1 MVGVL
6 LLSLSVC
13 WLENGKIILISQ
25 NLVIT
30 QNSWF
35 LRWVYVS
42 CYYSNLL
49 QNVLSRAKLNFLS
62 PKCVF
67 QRQNYWV
74 PLLQHFKSIWYVYMS
89 QSESGRYCYTNSEPW
104 CDYMISASYH
114 KIIVIYISKI
124 FGLEKLDYKTSS

>member
-1 MVGVL
+1 MVGGA
-6 LLSLSVC
+6 S
-13 WLENGKIILISQ
+13 
-25 NLVIT
+25 LVIVCLLAREW
-30 QNSWF
+30 QNYTNFSKFSNYSKF
-35 LRWVYVS
+35 LVLEMSVS

-49 QNVLSRAKLNFLS
+49 QHVLSRAKLNFLS

-89 QSESGRYCYTNSEPW
+89 QLESGRYCYTNSEPW